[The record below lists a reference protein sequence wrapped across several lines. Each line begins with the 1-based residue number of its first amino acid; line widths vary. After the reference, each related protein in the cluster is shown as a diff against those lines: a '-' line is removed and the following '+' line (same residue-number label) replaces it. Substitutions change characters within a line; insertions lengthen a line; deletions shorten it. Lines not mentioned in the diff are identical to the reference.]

1 MKRRSFYA
9 TCPGRD
15 ETNSAR
21 PDPLTLF
28 NYKSPRVRFGLGLVY
43 LCSPPFFQ
51 LPRSRVRTPRHG
63 DWRRT
68 PLPPPRRGRADA
80 MRCDGPRIFS
90 CLPPGFPPTP
100 CAPFQPRPPP
110 RPSPPP
116 RHPQLG
122 PCSALPRP
130 PPAPPRHYERA
141 PTPHLPR
148 CARLAVAAARGGVW
162 TPPNHPAFPR
172 VFLPRGAPRSGSA
185 RAGTG
190 TAARSDPSGRRA

>member
-1 MKRRSFYA
+1 VKRRSFYA

-80 MRCDGPRIFS
+80 MRCDAMAREFS
-90 CLPPGFPPTP
+90 AASRPVSL
-100 CAPFQPRPPP
+100 QPHVPHFSRVRRP
-110 RPSPPP
+110 
-116 RHPQLG
+116 
-122 PCSALPRP
+122 ALPLP
-130 PPAPPRHYERA
+130 HGTPSSVPALLSHAHHRHHRA
-141 PTPHLPR
+141 TTNALRHR
-148 CARLAVAAARGGVW
+148 TCRAV
-162 TPPNHPAFPR
+162 
-172 VFLPRGAPRSGSA
+172 
-185 RAGTG
+185 RA
-190 TAARSDPSGRRA
+190 